1 MRSMKISD
9 YNRAGRVS
17 YPGPQRREELSV
29 VFGKLIDADDRGD
42 AMALARLGWALF
54 IMAGTA
60 QQAERETAGLVHD
73 LLTAARAATAGD
85 GSPAS
90 LAPLRHLLARH
101 GGLPSHGTTPL
112 QVLADA
118 S

>member
-1 MRSMKISD
+1 MKISD
-9 YNRAGRVS
+9 YNRARRVS
-17 YPGPQRREELSV
+17 YPDPQRREELST

-42 AMALARLGWALF
+42 ATALARLGWALF

-60 QQAERETAGLVHD
+60 QQAQREAADLVQD
-73 LLTAARAATAGD
+73 LLTAASAATAGE

-101 GGLPSHGTTPL
+101 GWLPPHGATPL
-112 QVLADA
+112 QILADA
-118 S
+118 G

>member
-1 MRSMKISD
+1 MKITD
-9 YNRAGRVS
+9 YNRAGRVR
-17 YPGPQRREELSV
+17 YLEPQRREELST

-42 AMALARLGWALF
+42 ATALARLGWALF

-60 QQAERETAGLVHD
+60 QQAQRETADLVHD

-90 LAPLRHLLARH
+90 LAPLRHVLARH
-101 GGLPSHGTTPL
+101 GCLPPRGTTPL

-118 S
+118 G